1 MSYKAA
7 CGAPEAHIA
16 RGDAWVGPASDL
28 DARPVY
34 RDVRHAR
41 WEAEMD
47 TVVWQHDDGPG
58 AWRGRPGVG
67 EGARV
72 LVVDDDHSIR
82 ETLRLLLE
90 DDGYQVAEAGNG
102 MDALA
107 LLRVEGVSY
116 IVLLDLSMPQLD
128 GAGLLGIVAEDPELA
143 RRHSFILMTADT
155 RAMSSLFAAHRARL
169 SVPLLSKPFD
179 MDDLFDQVEQ
189 ARMRLAASQQ
199 FAGRV
204 VASLDD
210 DPGVSQSA

>member
-1 MSYKAA
+1 
-7 CGAPEAHIA
+7 
-16 RGDAWVGPASDL
+16 
-28 DARPVY
+28 
-34 RDVRHAR
+34 
-41 WEAEMD
+41 MD
-47 TVVWQHDDGPG
+47 TVVRQHGDGPDE
-58 AWRGRPGVG
+58 WHGRPEVD
-67 EGARV
+67 EGIRV

-90 DDGYQVAEAGNG
+90 DDGYPVAEAGNG

-107 LLRVEGVSY
+107 LLRDNGVSY

-128 GAGLLGIVAEDPELA
+128 GAGLLGIVAEDPDLA

-155 RAMSSLFAAHRARL
+155 RAMSSLFAAHLARL

-179 MDDLFDQVEQ
+179 MDHLLDLVDE

-204 VASLDD
+204 VAPVDDSSGSSRTSDD
-210 DPGVSQSA
+210 DPFKG